1 MNKPTPTRGGAWRVV
16 DGELIDES
24 APSADATEQVAI
36 PIYAH
41 TELRTGSPDLPV
53 PPIDEASPPASAGR
67 KTKPKE

>member
-24 APSADATEQVAI
+24 AEQLST

-41 TELRTGSPDLPV
+41 TELRTGGPGLPV